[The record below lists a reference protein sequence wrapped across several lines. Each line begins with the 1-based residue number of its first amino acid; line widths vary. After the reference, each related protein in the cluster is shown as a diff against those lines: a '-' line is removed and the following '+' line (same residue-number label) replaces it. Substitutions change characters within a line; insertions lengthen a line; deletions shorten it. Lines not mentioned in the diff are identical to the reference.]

1 MTAADADADHEPILD
16 AVATVAADVPAE
28 LPRLRGHRGAAT
40 ATAAVAGDDGQ
51 ATDERNPTGDDQSA
65 ADRWL
70 DDRFREALAPLEAVG
85 AYASEERADVLDCGR
100 GGGDEGGYGVAIDPL
115 DGSDNLAANGP
126 IGTVLG
132 IYDAPLP
139 ARGTDLVASAIV
151 IFGPTVTMTVAA
163 DGDVVRYRVDEDE
176 GERTDPRRVSLA
188 SERAADGADNGDEID
203 GVCGYS
209 GRREDLSPA
218 LLGLVDAFRAE
229 RRLRYCGAA
238 VADVVTLLEHGG
250 VLCYPRTD
258 RRPDGVLR
266 LQYEA
271 NPIAHIVETAGG
283 RAIGDTGTETDAD
296 TEPGRLRQLDPTAL
310 HERVPVFVGSPE
322 PIARVESSLG
332 SE

>member
-1 MTAADADADHEPILD
+1 MTVVDSDADHEPILD
-16 AVATVAADVPAE
+16 AVAAVAADVPAE
-28 LPRLRGHRGAAT
+28 LPRLRGHRDAAT
-40 ATAAVAGDDGQ
+40 APAATGGDDDR

-70 DDRFREALAPLEAVG
+70 DDRFREAIASLEAVG
-85 AYASEERADVLDCGR
+85 AYASEERTDALDCG
-100 GGGDEGGYGVAIDPL
+100 DGYGVAIDPL
-115 DGSDNLAANGP
+115 DGSDNLAANAP

-163 DGDVVRYRVDEDE
+163 DGDVVRYRVDED
-176 GERTDPRRVSLA
+176 GERTDPHRVSLA
-188 SERAADGADNGDEID
+188 SERVADGAGDEIN

-209 GRREDLSPA
+209 GRRDDLSPT
-218 LLGLVDAFRAE
+218 LLDLFDSFRAE

-250 VLCYPRTD
+250 VLCYPGTD

-271 NPIAHIVETAGG
+271 NPIAHVVETAGG
-283 RAIGDTGTETDAD
+283 RAIDGPTVGSEAD
-296 TEPGRLRQLDPTAL
+296 TDTAPNRLRQRDPNGL

-322 PIARVESSLG
+322 PIGRIQSVLG
-332 SE
+332 TE